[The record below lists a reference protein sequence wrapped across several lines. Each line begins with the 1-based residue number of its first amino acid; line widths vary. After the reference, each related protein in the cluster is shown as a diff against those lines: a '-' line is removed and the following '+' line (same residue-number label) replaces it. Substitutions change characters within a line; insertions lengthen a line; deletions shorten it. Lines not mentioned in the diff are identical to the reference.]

1 MDDRTTIPDLL
12 KETPPFASL
21 PEEDREEIAAKA
33 VREEY
38 PRGTVLAAQ
47 NRTPI
52 DRILIVETGELELFF
67 EEDGEKKQ
75 PVVLERGG
83 IFGGISILMNRA
95 VSVRH
100 VQVQEDTSVI
110 ALSKEVF
117 LEFCSRYEFFYRHFA
132 EIFSER
138 MHDASYAEIIASGQ
152 AFQFLSNIAPFSFL
166 PEQTVECV
174 AEKLSVVRYS
184 KGTILFVQGESK
196 VEYLYIIQK
205 GAAERYFQEE
215 SQKKLLGMLSEG
227 DTYGGI
233 SMLLNDGIAVR
244 TLEITEDTFFNILPK
259 DRFLE
264 LCDEFEAFSEF
275 FTDTFGK
282 RMLDRSYAAF
292 IRKTMLP
299 REDSGQFLNQSVDT
313 LCRKDILD
321 CTRETSIQ
329 EAARL
334 MSEKESSSIFI
345 RNSGGEIIGMV
356 TDNDLRR
363 KVIAPGVDPQTPVSK
378 IMSTPLCAISAQ
390 ALAFEA
396 MLSMMHHN
404 IKHLAV
410 TDGEGVVGLITNND
424 LLTAQGQSP
433 FFLTRQIS
441 FAKDISGIIGIR
453 KQLPGVLRSLIQGG
467 VKAEN
472 VNRLV
477 TTVSDVILE
486 KLIGFALEDMGEPPA
501 RFVFMIMGSE
511 GRQEQTLKTDQDNA
525 IVYENVPES
534 SKKEVNDYFLKFGDK
549 VCTWLDQ
556 VGYDFCE
563 GGIMAKN
570 PRWCQPI
577 SQWKDYFNG
586 WIHAASPEDLRDSSI
601 FFDFRGAYGDMNLVS
616 ELRKFLFDSLG
627 GWAGFFRHLTEN
639 GLHFRPPI
647 GFFRN
652 FVVESKG
659 RHRNQFDIKS
669 AMTPIVDFAR
679 IYALKNQIEET
690 NTLERL
696 YQIHLKKGLSKEE
709 YNDLEKAYGFLMQL
723 RFVRQVTAVIEENRE
738 PDNYINPKKLSR
750 IEQTMLKEIFK
761 RIEKFQ
767 GKMEFEFTGSSLL

>member
-1 MDDRTTIPDLL
+1 MDRTLADLL
-12 KETPPFASL
+12 NETPPFASL
-21 PEEDREEIAAKA
+21 PTKDRETAASKA
-33 VREEY
+33 AREEY
-38 PRGTVLAAQ
+38 SPGTVLATR
-47 NRTPI
+47 NRTPL
-52 DRILIVETGELELFF
+52 DRIFIVESGTLELYFDD
-67 EEDGEKKQ
+67 EGEKKQ
-75 PVVLERGG
+75 RITLKRGG
-83 IFGGISILMNRA
+83 IFGGISILMNSA
-95 VSVRH
+95 VSVRN
-100 VQVQEDTSVI
+100 VRVPEDTSLI
-110 ALSKEVF
+110 TLSKEVF
-117 LEFCSRYEFFYRHFA
+117 LEFCSRYDFFYKHFA

-138 MHDASYAEIIASGQ
+138 MHNASYAEFVAAGQ
-152 AFQFLSNIAPFSFL
+152 SYQFLTSIAPFSFL
-166 PEQTVECV
+166 PEQTIECI
-174 AEKLSVVRYS
+174 AERLSLVSYS
-184 KGTILFVQGESK
+184 KGTILFIQGESK
-196 VEYLYIIQK
+196 IEYLYIIQK
-205 GAAERYFQEE
+205 GAAERYFQEDD
-215 SQKKLLGMLSEG
+215 QKKLLGILSEG
-227 DTYGGI
+227 DMYGGI
-233 SMLLNDGIAVR
+233 SMLLHEGVAVR
-244 TLEITEDTFFNILPK
+244 TLQITEDTIFYILPRE
-259 DRFLE
+259 RFLE
-264 LCDEFEAFSEF
+264 LCDEFQAFSEF

-282 RMLDRSYAAF
+282 RMLDRSYASF

-299 REDSGQFLNQSVDT
+299 REDSSQFLNQLVDT
-313 LCRKDILD
+313 LYRKDIVD
-321 CTRETSIQ
+321 CTHEASIQ

-334 MSEKESSSIFI
+334 MSEKGSSSIFV
-345 RNSGGEIIGMV
+345 RNSDGEIIGMV

-363 KVIAPGVDPQTPVSK
+363 KVIAPGVDPRKPVSG
-378 IMSTPLCAISAQ
+378 IMSTPLCAVSAQ

-396 MLSMMHHN
+396 MLSMMHYN

-410 TDGEGVVGLITNND
+410 TDRDRVVGLITNND

-441 FAKDISGIIGIR
+441 LARDINSIIGIR

-467 VKAEN
+467 AKAEN
-472 VNRLV
+472 VNRLI

-486 KLIGFALEDMGEPPA
+486 KLIGFALNEMGEPPA

-511 GRQEQTLKTDQDNA
+511 GRKEQTLKTDQDNA
-525 IVYENVPES
+525 IVYENVAES
-534 SKKEVNDYFLKFGDK
+534 SEKTAHDYFLQFGEK

-577 SQWKDYFNG
+577 SRWKEYFNG

-601 FFDFRGAYGDMNLVS
+601 FFDFRGAYGDMNLIF

-659 RHRNQFDIKS
+659 QHRNQFDIKS
-669 AMTPIVDFAR
+669 AMMPIVDFAR
-679 IYALKNQIEET
+679 IYALKNRIEET